1 MMTNQLQFRKW
12 PAFSVLLTF
21 FWCCIFTTAQS
32 ATAQTPP
39 QDHDNVR
46 SAEDRDTTRHEL
58 ASFDQFLDSHRET
71 AEQLRKDPSLVDN
84 QQFLKDHP
92 ALETYL
98 KDHPAVR
105 QELRENPN
113 GFMKEEDRF
122 DRHEDDRDR
131 DANRPELAN
140 FDRFLDSHRETA
152 EQLRKDPSLV
162 DNQQFLKDHPA
173 LETYLKDHPA
183 VRQELRENPNAFM
196 KEEDRFDRH
205 EDDRDRDA
213 NRRELAN
220 FDRFLD
226 NHREIAEQLRKDPS
240 LVDNQKFLNDH
251 PVLQSYL
258 KDHPGVRQELRE
270 NPNAFMQEEARY
282 DRREDAMN
290 REGGGDHDFDHSHS
304 ANFGEFLG
312 AHANIAQDLSKDPS
326 LAKSQDYLQDHPELQ
341 DYLNSHPEVRQD
353 LQADPQNFLKS
364 AQQFNNN
371 GQGIK
376 PPTAPTADS
385 KPKQ

>member
-58 ASFDQFLDSHRET
+58 ASFDQ
-71 AEQLRKDPSLVDN
+71 
-84 QQFLKDHP
+84 
-92 ALETYL
+92 
-98 KDHPAVR
+98 
-105 QELRENPN
+105 
-113 GFMKEEDRF
+113 
-122 DRHEDDRDR
+122 
-131 DANRPELAN
+131 
-140 FDRFLDSHRETA
+140 FLDSHRETA

>member
-1 MMTNQLQFRKW
+1 MMTNQLQFKKW
-12 PAFSVLLTF
+12 PAFSVLSTF
-21 FWCCIFTTAQS
+21 FWCCTFTAAQS

-46 SAEDRDTTRHEL
+46 SVQDRDTTRHEL

-98 KDHPAVR
+98 KDHPAV
-105 QELRENPN
+105 
-113 GFMKEEDRF
+113 G
-122 DRHEDDRDR
+122 
-131 DANRPELAN
+131 
-140 FDRFLDSHRETA
+140 
-152 EQLRKDPSLV
+152 
-162 DNQQFLKDHPA
+162 
-173 LETYLKDHPA
+173 
-183 VRQELRENPNAFM
+183 QELRENPNAFM
-196 KEEDRFDRH
+196 REEDRFDRH

-220 FDRFLD
+220 FDRLLD
-226 NHREIAEQLRKDPS
+226 NHREIAEQLRKDSS
-240 LVDNQKFLNDH
+240 LADNQQFLKDH
-251 PVLQSYL
+251 PALVTYL
-258 KDHPGVRQELRE
+258 KDHPAVRQELRE
-270 NPNAFMQEEARY
+270 NPNAFMQEEAGY
-282 DRREDAMN
+282 DHREDAMN
-290 REGGGDHDFDHSHS
+290 REGRGDHDFDHSHS
-304 ANFGEFLG
+304 ANFGEFLS
-312 AHANIAQDLSKDPS
+312 AHANIARDLSKDPS

-353 LQADPQNFLKS
+353 LQADPQHFLKS

-371 GQGIK
+371 GQGVK
-376 PPTAPTADS
+376 PPATPTADA

>member
-1 MMTNQLQFRKW
+1 MMTNQLQFKKW
-12 PAFSVLLTF
+12 PAFSVLSTF
-21 FWCCIFTTAQS
+21 FWCCTFAAAQS

-46 SAEDRDTTRHEL
+46 SAEDRHTTRHEL

-71 AEQLRKDPSLVDN
+71 
-84 QQFLKDHP
+84 
-92 ALETYL
+92 
-98 KDHPAVR
+98 
-105 QELRENPN
+105 
-113 GFMKEEDRF
+113 
-122 DRHEDDRDR
+122 
-131 DANRPELAN
+131 
-140 FDRFLDSHRETA
+140 
-152 EQLRKDPSLV
+152 
-162 DNQQFLKDHPA
+162 
-173 LETYLKDHPA
+173 
-183 VRQELRENPNAFM
+183 
-196 KEEDRFDRH
+196 
-205 EDDRDRDA
+205 
-213 NRRELAN
+213 
-220 FDRFLD
+220 
-226 NHREIAEQLRKDPS
+226 AEQLRKDPS